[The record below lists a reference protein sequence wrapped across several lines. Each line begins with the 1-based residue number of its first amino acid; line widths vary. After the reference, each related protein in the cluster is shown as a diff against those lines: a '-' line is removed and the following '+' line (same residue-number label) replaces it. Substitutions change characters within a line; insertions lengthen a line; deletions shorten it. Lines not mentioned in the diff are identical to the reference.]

1 MGKIV
6 GIDLGT
12 TNSVVGVIE
21 AGRPVIIASSE
32 GTRTTPSIVGFTKDS
47 EIVIGDQARRQL
59 VLNPKNTFFN
69 LKRFVGREWDELD
82 ETSMSVP
89 YNIKS
94 NDNGNVRVLSPFT
107 EREYAPEELVSSI
120 IRKLIDDSETFL
132 GDTIDS
138 AVITVPAYFN
148 ESQRQATK
156 DAALLA
162 GIKVERILNEP
173 TAAALAYGFEKSSAN
188 NVLVFD
194 LGGGTFDVSLLRISN
209 GVFDVKATCGDT
221 QLGGNN
227 FDSKIVDWLAE
238 NFLTKYKI
246 DLRRDRQALQ
256 RLTEAAEKAKCELSG
271 LNKTK
276 ISLPFITTNEQGPL
290 HIDETLDRKLFESLS
305 QDLLDRLLEPVQIA
319 LDDSGWNPDEVDEV
333 VLVGGS
339 TRIPMVQQLVKTL
352 VPNEPCQTV
361 NPDEVVAIGAAIQ
374 SGILSGELRD
384 LLLNDVTP
392 LSLGLETIGG
402 LMKVLIPRNT
412 PIPVRQSDVFST
424 SEANQSSVFI
434 KICQGERPLADE
446 NKSLGKFRLS
456 GIPPAPRGIPQVQV
470 AFDIDANGLLEVSAT
485 DRTTGRNQSV
495 SITGGSNLNENEIKK
510 IIDEAKSKASEDK
523 KKRSVIDRKNNAL
536 TLIAQAERRLRDAS
550 LEFGPYGAERQQ
562 RAVEIAIQ
570 DVEEFLEDEDPQELE
585 ISCSALQEALFGLN
599 RKFAAVKKIDNN
611 PLQGIKNTF
620 GSIKDEL
627 FSDDYWDDDPW
638 DNQIDRNY
646 KNSRYGNSRDDD
658 PWDNDYFL

>member
-1 MGKIV
+1 MGKVV

-12 TNSVVGVIE
+12 TNSCVAVMEGGKPTVI
-21 AGRPVIIASSE
+21 ANAE
-32 GTRTTPSIVGFTKDS
+32 GFRTTPSVVAYTKNQD
-47 EIVIGDQARRQL
+47 QL
-59 VLNPKNTFFN
+59 VGQIAKRQAVMNPENTFYSA
-69 LKRFVGREWDELD
+69 KRFVGRRVDEVKEESKEVSYSVEKSGSSVKLKCPILD
-82 ETSMSVP
+82 KQFS
-89 YNIKS
+89 
-94 NDNGNVRVLSPFT
+94 
-107 EREYAPEELVSSI
+107 PEEVSSQVL
-120 IRKLIDDSETFL
+120 RKLADDAGKYL
-132 GDTIDS
+132 GDKVTQ

-148 ESQRQATK
+148 DSQRQATK
-156 DAALLA
+156 DAGKIA
-162 GIKVERILNEP
+162 GLEVLRIVNEP
-173 TAAALAYGFEKSSAN
+173 TAAALAYGLDKENEKI
-188 NVLVFD
+188 LVFD
-194 LGGGTFDVSLLRISN
+194 LGGGTFDVSLLKISN

-238 NFLTKYKI
+238 KFLAKHQI

-271 LNKTK
+271 LQKTK
-276 ISLPFITTNEQGPL
+276 ISLPFITTSKEGPL
-290 HIDETLDRKLFESLS
+290 HIEETLERKTFESLS

-319 LDDSGWNPDEVDEV
+319 LDDSGWNAENIDEV

-352 VPNEPCQTV
+352 VPNDPCQSV

-374 SGILSGELRD
+374 SGIISGDLQD

-424 SEANQSSVFI
+424 SEANQSSVVVQVR
-434 KICQGERPLADE
+434 QGERPLASE

-485 DRTTGRNQSV
+485 DRTTGRKQTVTIS
-495 SITGGSNLNENEIKK
+495 GGSNLNEQEINS
-510 IIDEAKSKASEDK
+510 IIEEAKSKANEDRK
-523 KKRSVIDRKNNAL
+523 TRAVIDRKNSAL

-562 RAVEIAIQ
+562 RSVELAIQ
-570 DVEEFLEDEDPQELE
+570 DVEEYIDDDDPQELE
-585 ISCSALQEALFGLN
+585 ISVSALQEALFGLN
-599 RKFAAVKKIDNN
+599 RKFAAEKKTDNN
-611 PLQGIKNTF
+611 PLQSIKNTF
-620 GSIKDEL
+620 GSLKDEL

-638 DNQIDRNY
+638 DNQMNRNY
-646 KNSRYGNSRDDD
+646 RNSSYGNSRDED

>member
-21 AGRPVIIASSE
+21 AGRPIVIASSE

-82 ETSMSVP
+82 DISISVP
-89 YNIKS
+89 YNVKS
-94 NDNGNVRVLSPFT
+94 NDLGNVRVLSPFT
-107 EREYAPEELVSSI
+107 EREYAPEELISSI
-120 IRKLIDDSETFL
+120 IRKLINDAETFL
-132 GDTIDS
+132 ADTIES

-173 TAAALAYGFEKSSAN
+173 TAAALAYGFEKSSSN

-194 LGGGTFDVSLLRISN
+194 LGGGTFDVSLLKISN

-238 NFLTKYKI
+238 RFLSLYKI

-276 ISLPFITTNEQGPL
+276 ISLPFITTNESGPL
-290 HIDETLDRKLFESLS
+290 HIEEVIDRKLFESLC
-305 QDLLDRLLEPVQIA
+305 QDLMDRLLEPVQIA
-319 LDDSGWNPDEVDEV
+319 LDDSGWEPEDIDEV

-352 VPNEPCQTV
+352 VPNEPCQSV

-392 LSLGLETIGG
+392 LSLGLETVGG

-412 PIPVRQSDVFST
+412 PIPVRESDVFST
-424 SEANQSSVFI
+424 SESNQSSVFI
-434 KICQGERPLADE
+434 KICQGERPLASE

-485 DRTTGRNQSV
+485 DRTTGRKQSV
-495 SITGGSNLNENEIKK
+495 SITGGSNLNEQEIKK
-510 IIDEAKSKASEDK
+510 IIQEAKSKASDDK
-523 KKRSVIDRKNNAL
+523 KKRSVIDRRNNAL
-536 TLIAQAERRLRDAS
+536 TLVAQAERRLRDAS
-550 LEFGPYGAERQQ
+550 LEFGPYQAERQQ

-570 DVEEFLEDEDPQELE
+570 DVEEFLDDDDPQELE
-585 ISCSALQEALFGLN
+585 LSVSALQEALFGLN
-599 RKFAAVKKIDNN
+599 RRFAAERKIDNN
-611 PLQGIKNTF
+611 PLKGIKNTF

-638 DNQIDRNY
+638 DNQMNRNY
-646 KNSRYGNSRDDD
+646 RNTRYGDSRDDD

>member
-1 MGKIV
+1 MGKVV

-21 AGRPVIIASSE
+21 AGRPIVIANTE
-32 GTRTTPSIVGFTKDS
+32 GTRTTPSIVGFTKDT
-47 EIVIGDQARRQL
+47 ELVIGDQARRQL

-69 LKRFVGREWDELD
+69 LKRFIGRDWDELD
-82 ETSMSVP
+82 ENRISVP
-89 YNIKS
+89 YNVKS
-94 NDNGNVRVLSPFT
+94 NESGSVRVLSPFT

-120 IRKLIDDSETFL
+120 IRKLINDAETYL
-132 GDTIDS
+132 GTSIDS

-156 DAALLA
+156 NAAILS

-173 TAAALAYGFEKSSAN
+173 TAAALAYGFEKSSSN

-194 LGGGTFDVSLLRISN
+194 LGGGTFDVSLLTISN

-221 QLGGNN
+221 QLGGND
-227 FDSKIVDWLAE
+227 FDSKIVDWIAE
-238 NFLTKYKI
+238 RFLSKYQI

-271 LNKTK
+271 INKTK
-276 ISLPFITTNEQGPL
+276 ISLPFITTNNEGPL
-290 HIDETLDRKLFESLS
+290 HIEEDFDRKLFESLC

-319 LDDSGWNPDEVDEV
+319 LEDSGWEPNDIDEV

-352 VPNEPCQTV
+352 VPNDPCQSV

-374 SGILSGELRD
+374 SGIITGELTD

-392 LSLGLETIGG
+392 LSLGLETVGG
-402 LMKVLIPRNT
+402 VMKVLIPRNT
-412 PIPVRQSDVFST
+412 PIPVRESDVFST
-424 SEANQSSVFI
+424 SEANQSSVSI
-434 KICQGERPLADE
+434 DVCQGERPLASE

-470 AFDIDANGLLEVSAT
+470 SFDIDANGLLEVSAT
-485 DRTTGRNQSV
+485 DRTTGRKQSV
-495 SITGGSNLNENEIKK
+495 TISGGSNLNEQEINR
-510 IIDEAKSKASEDK
+510 IIEEAKSKASEDR
-523 KKRSVIDRKNNAL
+523 KKRTIIDQRNNAL
-536 TLIAQAERRLRDAS
+536 TLIARAERRLRDAS

-570 DVEEFLEDEDPQELE
+570 DVEEFLEDDDLQQLEL
-585 ISCSALQEALFGLN
+585 SVSSLQEALFGLN

-620 GSIKDEL
+620 GSLKDEL

-638 DNQIDRNY
+638 DSEMNRNY
-646 KNSRYGNSRDDD
+646 RNSRYGNSRDDD

>member
-1 MGKIV
+1 MGQIV

-21 AGRPVIIASSE
+21 AGRPVVIANSE
-32 GTRTTPSIVGFTKDS
+32 GTRTTPSIVGFTKNS

-59 VLNPKNTFFN
+59 VLNPKNTFYN
-69 LKRFVGREWDELD
+69 LKRFIGRDWDELD
-82 ETSMSVP
+82 ETSISVP
-89 YNIKS
+89 YNVKS
-94 NDNGNVRVLSPFT
+94 NDKGSVRILSPFT
-107 EREYAPEELVSSI
+107 EREYAPEELISSI
-120 IRKLIDDSETFL
+120 IRKLINDAETYL

-156 DAALLA
+156 DSAVLA
-162 GIKVERILNEP
+162 GIKVDRILNEP
-173 TAAALAYGFEKSSAN
+173 TAAALAYGFEKSSSN

-227 FDSKIVDWLAE
+227 FDSKIVDWIAE
-238 NFLTKYKI
+238 RFLEKHKI

-271 LNKTK
+271 LQKTK
-276 ISLPFITTNEQGPL
+276 ISLPFITTSDDGPL
-290 HIDETLDRKLFESLS
+290 HIEEEFDRKLFESLS
-305 QDLLDRLLEPVQIA
+305 DDLLDRLLEPVQIA
-319 LDDSGWNPDEVDEV
+319 LEDSGWDAEEIDEV

-352 VPNEPCQTV
+352 VPNEPCQSV

-374 SGILSGELRD
+374 SGIISGDLRD

-424 SEANQSSVFI
+424 SESNQSSVVVQVR
-434 KICQGERPLADE
+434 QGERPLASE

-485 DRTTGRNQSV
+485 DRTTGRKQTV
-495 SITGGSNLNENEIKK
+495 SISGGSNLNEQEINMM
-510 IIDEAKSKASEDK
+510 IAEAKSKATEDRI
-523 KKRSVIDRKNNAL
+523 KRSVIDRKNNAL

-562 RAVEIAIQ
+562 RAVELAIQ
-570 DVEEFLEDEDPQELE
+570 
-585 ISCSALQEALFGLN
+585 
-599 RKFAAVKKIDNN
+599 AVSYTHLTLPTIN
-611 PLQGIKNTF
+611 
-620 GSIKDEL
+620 
-627 FSDDYWDDDPW
+627 WV
-638 DNQIDRNY
+638 
-646 KNSRYGNSRDDD
+646 
-658 PWDNDYFL
+658 

>member
-21 AGRPVIIASSE
+21 AGRPIVIASSE

-82 ETSMSVP
+82 DISISVP
-89 YNIKS
+89 YNVKS
-94 NDNGNVRVLSPFT
+94 NDLGNVRVLSPFT
-107 EREYAPEELVSSI
+107 EREYAPEELISSI
-120 IRKLIDDSETFL
+120 IRKLINDAETFL
-132 GDTIDS
+132 ADTIES

-148 ESQRQATK
+148 EAQRQATK

-173 TAAALAYGFEKSSAN
+173 TAAALAYGFEKSSSN

-194 LGGGTFDVSLLRISN
+194 LGGGTFDVSLLKISN

-238 NFLTKYKI
+238 RFLSIYKI

-276 ISLPFITTNEQGPL
+276 ISLPFITTNENGPL
-290 HIDETLDRKLFESLS
+290 HIEEVIDRKLFESLC
-305 QDLLDRLLEPVQIA
+305 QDLMDRLLEPVQIA
-319 LDDSGWNPDEVDEV
+319 LDDSGWEPEDIDEV

-352 VPNEPCQTV
+352 VPNEPCQSV

-392 LSLGLETIGG
+392 LSLGLETVGG

-412 PIPVRQSDVFST
+412 PIPVRESDVFST
-424 SEANQSSVFI
+424 SESNQSSVFI
-434 KICQGERPLADE
+434 KICQGERPLASE

-485 DRTTGRNQSV
+485 DRTTGRKQSV
-495 SITGGSNLNENEIKK
+495 SISGGSNLNEQEIKR
-510 IIDEAKSKASEDK
+510 IIQEAKSKASDDK

-536 TLIAQAERRLRDAS
+536 TLVAQAERRLRDAS
-550 LEFGPYGAERQQ
+550 LEFGPYQAERQQ

-570 DVEEFLEDEDPQELE
+570 DVEEFLDDDDPQELE
-585 ISCSALQEALFGLN
+585 LSVSALQEALFGLN
-599 RKFAAVKKIDNN
+599 RRFAAERKIDNN
-611 PLQGIKNTF
+611 PLKGIKNTF

-638 DNQIDRNY
+638 DNQMNRNY
-646 KNSRYGNSRDDD
+646 RNSRYGDSRDDD